1 VVARLTPYSL
11 VFGPIAA
18 ERFPVIRDG
27 IRTAGRDPRDRDA
40 FVLVKEVVELLREL
54 GPEDGLGEGVQEL
67 VALTH
72 GAYLYWLDGTIGIA
86 VDRSTLDQLVR
97 GPAGSAAVAAGRSY
111 YLQLPPQ
118 RVWGE
123 VEAGAAAEPLD
134 GWFAM
139 PGPAGLDVVAV
150 FGLHPSRAGFTVV
163 TAGGAR
169 AAKLAREDGT
179 PLFAPRLSGG
189 AEAGLHQIQGVEE
202 LLELAYRC
210 HRLLPETGAEPGV
223 ERVSLT

>member
-1 VVARLTPYSL
+1 VVARLTPFSL
-11 VFGPIAA
+11 AFGPIAG
-18 ERFPVIRDG
+18 ERFPILRDG
-27 IRTAGRDPRDRDA
+27 IQTAGRDPRDRDA

-72 GAYLYWLDGTIGIA
+72 GAFLYWLDGEIVIT

-97 GPAGSAAVAAGRSY
+97 APVEPAPATDGRCY
-111 YLQLPPQ
+111 YLQLAPQ

-123 VEAGAAAEPLD
+123 VEDGAAPEPLD
-134 GWFAM
+134 GWFAL
-139 PGPAGLDVVAV
+139 PRGEGLDVVAV

-163 TAGGAR
+163 AAGGAR
-169 AAKLAREDGT
+169 APNLARQDGT
-179 PLFAPRLSGG
+179 PLFSPRLAGG

-202 LLELAYRC
+202 LVELAYRC
-210 HRLLPETGAEPGV
+210 HRLLPETGAGPGV
-223 ERVSLT
+223 QRVSLT